1 MTTQIVTTE
10 VFDLTKTKA
19 PNLPIAPVEYSR
31 TYIDQLNNVLRLY
44 FAQLDNFVG
53 QLSSNTSVI
62 TTNLRVPYGAFSSNL
77 TQTTTANTAT
87 LMTMNTTDFSS
98 NVTLN
103 SSNITVEYAGI
114 YNLQFSAQ
122 IENSDNKP
130 EDVYIWLKQN
140 GVDIPGSTGVV
151 GIQARKDVND
161 PNHDIKGWNYF
172 LSMNAGDNVSIF
184 WSTTQ
189 NTVTI
194 PFYAASGSPT
204 KPATQSVVTTLTFVS
219 ALPT

>member
-1 MTTQIVTTE
+1 MTTKIVTTE
-10 VFDLTKTKA
+10 SIDLTRTKA
-19 PNLPIAPVEYSR
+19 PALPIAPTAYAR
-31 TYIDQLNNVLRLY
+31 QYQDQLNNVLRLY
-44 FAQLDNFVG
+44 FTQLDNFIS
-53 QLSSNTSVI
+53 QLNSNTSVV
-62 TTNLRVPYGAFSSNL
+62 TSNLRVPYGAFSSNL

-87 LMTMNTTDFSS
+87 LMTMNTTDFTS

-103 SSNITVEYAGI
+103 SSNITVEYAGV

-122 IENSDNKP
+122 LENSTNAP
-130 EDVYIWLKQN
+130 EDVYIWLRQN

-151 GIQARKDVND
+151 GLVARKNPGD
-161 PNHDIKGWNYF
+161 PSHDIKGWNYF
-172 LSMNAGDNVSIF
+172 LSMNARDNVSIH

-204 KPATQSVVTTLTFVS
+204 KPATQSVVTTITFVS
-219 ALPT
+219 AR

>member
-10 VFDLTKTKA
+10 VLDLTRTKA
-19 PNLPIAPVEYSR
+19 PALPIAPVDYSR
-31 TYIDQLNNVLRLY
+31 QYLDQLNNVLRLY
-44 FAQLDNFVG
+44 FSQIDNFIG
-53 QLSSNTSVI
+53 QLSSNNSV
-62 TTNLRVPYGAFSSNL
+62 TTANLRVPYGAFSSNL

-122 IENSDNKP
+122 LENADNAP
-130 EDVYIWLKQN
+130 EDVFIWLKQN
-140 GVDIPGSTGVV
+140 GVDIPGSAGKV
-151 GIQARKDVND
+151 GMPARKSVSN
-161 PNHDIKGWNYF
+161 PSHDIKGWNYF
-172 LSMNAGDNVSIF
+172 LSMNAGDNVAIY
-184 WSTTQ
+184 WSPTQ
-189 NTVTI
+189 SNVTI

-204 KPATQSVVTTLTFVS
+204 KPSTQSVVTTLTFVS

>member
-10 VFDLTKTKA
+10 VFDLTRTKA
-19 PNLPIAPVEYSR
+19 PNLPIAPVEYNR
-31 TYIDQLNNVLRLY
+31 QYLDQLNNVLRLY
-44 FAQLDNFVG
+44 FSQIDNFIG
-53 QLSSNTSVI
+53 QLSSNTTV
-62 TTNLRVPYGAFSSNL
+62 TTANLRVPYGAFSSNL

-122 IENSDNKP
+122 LENSDNAP
-130 EDVYIWLKQN
+130 EDAYIWLKQN
-140 GVDIPGSTGVV
+140 GVDIPGSTGKV
-151 GIQARKDVND
+151 GMPARKAVGN
-161 PNHDIKGWNYF
+161 PSHDIKGWNYF
-172 LSMNAGDNVSIF
+172 LSMNAGDNVAIY
-184 WSTTQ
+184 WSVTQ
-189 NTVTI
+189 SNVTI

-204 KPATQSVVTTLTFVS
+204 KPSTQSVVATLTFVS

>member
-10 VFDLTKTKA
+10 VLDLARTKA
-19 PNLPIAPVEYSR
+19 PALPIAPVDYNR
-31 TYIDQLNNVLRLY
+31 QYQDQLNNVLRLY
-44 FAQLDNFVG
+44 FSQIDNLIG
-53 QLSSNTSVI
+53 QLSSNTSIVS
-62 TTNLRVPYGAFSSNL
+62 TNLRVPYGAFSSNL

-87 LMTMNTTDFSS
+87 LMTMNQTDFSS

-122 IENSDNKP
+122 IENSANQP

-140 GVDIPGSTGVV
+140 GVAIPGSTGVV
-151 GIQARKDVND
+151 GLVARKNPGD
-161 PNHDIKGWNYF
+161 PSHDIKGWNYF
-172 LSMNAGDNVSIF
+172 LSMNARDNVSIH
-184 WSTTQ
+184 WSATQ
-189 NTVTI
+189 NTVSI

-204 KPATQSVVTTLTFVS
+204 KPSTQSVVTTLTFVS

>member
-1 MTTQIVTTE
+1 MTTKIVTTE
-10 VFDLTKTKA
+10 SIDLTRTKA
-19 PNLPIAPVEYSR
+19 PSLPIAPTLYAR
-31 TYIDQLNNVLRLY
+31 QYQDQLNNVLRLY
-44 FAQLDNFVG
+44 FTQIDNFIS
-53 QLSSNTSVI
+53 QLNSNTSVV
-62 TTNLRVPYGAFSSNL
+62 TSNLRVPYGAFSSNL

-87 LMTMNTTDFSS
+87 LMTMNTTDFTS

-122 IENSDNKP
+122 LENSANQP
-130 EDVYIWLKQN
+130 EDVYIWLRQN

-151 GIQARKDVND
+151 GLVARKNPGD
-161 PNHDIKGWNYF
+161 PSHDIKGWNYF
-172 LSMNAGDNVSIF
+172 LSMNARDNVSIH

-204 KPATQSVVTTLTFVS
+204 KPATQSVVTTITFVS
-219 ALPT
+219 AR

>member
-10 VFDLTKTKA
+10 VFDLTRTKA
-19 PNLPIAPVEYSR
+19 PNLPIAPVDYNR
-31 TYIDQLNNVLRLY
+31 QYADQLNNVLRLY
-44 FAQLDNFVG
+44 FSQIDNFIG
-53 QLSSNTSVI
+53 QLSSNNSV
-62 TTNLRVPYGAFSSNL
+62 TTANLRVPYGAFSSNL

-87 LMTMNTTDFSS
+87 QMTMNTTDFTS

-122 IENSDNKP
+122 VENADNDAQ
-130 EDVYIWLKQN
+130 DVYIWLRQN
-140 GVDIPGSTGVV
+140 GSNIIGSTGKV
-151 GIQARKDVND
+151 GMPARKNVDT
-161 PNHDIKGWNYF
+161 PSHDIKGWNYF

-204 KPATQSVVTTLTFVS
+204 KPSTQSVVTTLTFVS

>member
-1 MTTQIVTTE
+1 MTTQIVTT
-10 VFDLTKTKA
+10 DSLLLTRTKA
-19 PNLPIAPVEYSR
+19 PALPVAPTEYSR
-31 TYIDQLNNVLRLY
+31 QYADQLNSILRLY
-44 FAQLDNFVG
+44 FNTLDNFVG
-53 QLSSNTSVI
+53 QLNANASVVTS
-62 TTNLRVPYGAFSSNL
+62 NLRVPYGAFSSNL
-77 TQTTTANTAT
+77 TQTTTANIAT
-87 LMTMNTTDFSS
+87 LMTMNTTDFTS

-122 IENSDNKP
+122 LENSANQP

-140 GVDIPGSTGVV
+140 GVNIPGSTGVV
-151 GIQARKDVND
+151 GLVARKNPGD
-161 PNHDIKGWNYF
+161 PSHDIKGWNYF
-172 LSMNAGDNVSIF
+172 LSMNARDNVSIH
-184 WSTTQ
+184 WSATQ

-204 KPATQSVVTTLTFVS
+204 KPATQSVVTTVTFVS

>member
-10 VFDLTKTKA
+10 VFDLTRTKA
-19 PNLPIAPVEYSR
+19 PNLPIAPVEYNR
-31 TYIDQLNNVLRLY
+31 QYQDQLNNVLRLY
-44 FAQLDNFVG
+44 FSQIDNLIG
-53 QLSSNTSVI
+53 QLSSNTTV
-62 TTNLRVPYGAFSSNL
+62 TTANLRVPYGAFSSNL

-87 LMTMNTTDFSS
+87 LMTMNQTDFAS
-98 NVTLN
+98 NITLN

-122 IENSDNKP
+122 LENSANQP

-140 GVDIPGSTGVV
+140 GNNVVGSTGVV
-151 GIQARKDVND
+151 GMQARKNPGD
-161 PNHDIKGWNYF
+161 PSHDIKGWNYF
-172 LSMNAGDNVSIF
+172 LSMNAGDNVSIH
-184 WSTTQ
+184 WSATQ

-204 KPATQSVVTTLTFVS
+204 KPSTQSVVTTLTFVS

>member
-10 VFDLTKTKA
+10 VLDLARTKSPA
-19 PNLPIAPVEYSR
+19 LPIAPVDYNR
-31 TYIDQLNNVLRLY
+31 QYQDQLNNVLRLY
-44 FAQLDNFVG
+44 FSQIDNLIG
-53 QLSSNTSVI
+53 QLSSNTTVN
-62 TTNLRVPYGAFSSNL
+62 TANLRVPYGAFSSNL
-77 TQTTTANTAT
+77 TQTTIANTAT

-122 IENSDNKP
+122 LENSVNSS
-130 EDVYIWLKQN
+130 EDVYIWLRQN
-140 GVDIPGSTGVV
+140 GVNIPGSTGLV
-151 GIQARKDVND
+151 GMPARKSPGD
-161 PNHDIKGWNYF
+161 PTHDIKGWNYF
-172 LSMNAGDNVSIF
+172 ISMNARDNVSIF
-184 WSTTQ
+184 WSTTHA
-189 NTVTI
+189 NVTI